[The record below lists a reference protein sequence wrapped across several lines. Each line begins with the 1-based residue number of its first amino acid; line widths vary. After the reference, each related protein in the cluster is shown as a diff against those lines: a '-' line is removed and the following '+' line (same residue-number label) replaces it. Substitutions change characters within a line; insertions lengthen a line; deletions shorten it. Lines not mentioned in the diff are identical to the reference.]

1 MSFGGNR
8 HPQTDTFVLIGSKTT
23 AGVRTGVELES
34 TYSTTESPAEPTK
47 TLAVAGYTKAT
58 LDFLYTMGG
67 SETSNTVEV
76 TLEGSPDRVNWY
88 ELSNDSTTGGTSTLT
103 NREFQVAGVNGSTKE
118 FQIFIDIA
126 YKYLRVSAKET
137 GVASNK
143 GDLFCEGTFVG
154 A

>member
-1 MSFGGNR
+1 MSFGGTR
-8 HPQTDTFVLIGSKTT
+8 HPQTDTFALIGSKTA

-67 SETSNTVEV
+67 SETSNTIEV
-76 TLEGSPDRVNWY
+76 KLEGSPDRVSWY
-88 ELSNDSTTGGTSTLT
+88 ELSNDSTSGATSTLT
-103 NREFQVAGVNGSTKE
+103 NREFQIAGNNGSTIE
-118 FQIFIDIA
+118 FQIFIDVA
-126 YKYLRVSAKET
+126 YKYLRVSCKET
-137 GVASNK
+137 GVAANK
-143 GDLFCEGTFVG
+143 GDVYCEGTFVG